1 MERDFMAA
9 TAKTIDLNKWLVLEA
24 TDRTARFVPYKENF
38 VTPVAKGGKLFL
50 KAYTV
55 GQYLYYTKNG
65 FTEYTGDPK
74 STSSDFVI
82 NVPATITIK
91 NESTKDMNFIPYREN
106 FQVTVKPGEG
116 YSFKVETAGQ
126 VLYYMSQDTTG
137 IEVGTGLEVD
147 QNKVE

>member
-1 MERDFMAA
+1 MAA
-9 TAKTIDLNKWLVLEA
+9 TAKAIDLNKWLVLEA

-38 VTPVAKGGKLFL
+38 VTPVAKECKLFL

-65 FTEYTGDPK
+65 FVEFDGTPTAGEKT
-74 STSSDFVI
+74 TII

-91 NESTKDMNFIPYREN
+91 NESAKDMNFIPYREN

-147 QNKVE
+147 QAKAE